1 MKLNS
6 LPRIRLAQLPT
17 PLQELPNL
25 TKALKGP
32 RIFVK
37 RDDLTGL
44 AFGGNK
50 TRKLEFLMG
59 EAVQQN
65 ADCIVTHAGFHSNW
79 LTQAAAAARKV
90 EMKIFMVKTGPRN
103 GYEPEEY
110 DGNHLLHF
118 LAGAVM
124 KVVRPEDVASAVE
137 EMAAQLKA
145 AGHRPFLL
153 REMGST
159 PPGVAGYVNFIREL
173 DLQIGELGLSPK
185 YLVHTTGAGGTQAGL
200 IIGAKAF
207 HTGIRII
214 GSTSGSRTAAEQTPK
229 VLGLVRESLQHLEM
243 DLQVGT
249 EDIVIYD
256 QYADGYGYATEKKA
270 EAVRMA
276 AELEGLFL
284 DPVYTASSMA
294 CLIDLA
300 RKGFFRKDETVIF
313 LHSGGSAAL
322 FAYKEPLRAFMEGKK
337 SPWTI
342 PPWSPDSPL
351 TPPSPPKS
359 GERGR
364 VRGR

>member
-6 LPRIRLAQLPT
+6 LPRVRLANLPT

-50 TRKLEFLMG
+50 TRKLEYLMG
-59 EAVQQN
+59 EAVQEK
-65 ADCIVTHAGFHSNW
+65 ADSIVTHAGFHSNW
-79 LTQAAAAARKV
+79 LTQTAAAARKLG
-90 EMKIFMVKTGPRN
+90 MKIFMIKTGPHD
-103 GYEPEEY
+103 GYEPDEF

-118 LAGAVM
+118 LAGASM
-124 KVVRPEDVASAVE
+124 KVVRPEKVAAAVE
-137 EMAAQLKA
+137 ETAAELRA
-145 AGHRPFLL
+145 AGHRPFVLQ
-153 REMGST
+153 EMGST
-159 PPGVAGYVNFIREL
+159 PPGVAGYVNFFIEL
-173 DLQIGELGLSPK
+173 TKQTADIGLSFD

-207 HTGIRII
+207 HTGIKVI
-214 GSTSGSRTAAEQTPK
+214 GSTSGSRTMAEQTPF
-229 VLGLVRESLQHLEM
+229 VFNLIRESLKFMAMDVRILE
-243 DLQVGT
+243 

-256 QYADGYGYATEKKA
+256 QYAGGYGYATEKKA
-270 EAVRMA
+270 EAVKML

-300 RKGFFRKDETVIF
+300 RKGFFKKDDTVLF
-313 LHSGGSAAL
+313 LHTGGSAAL
-322 FAYKEPLRAFMEGKK
+322 FAYKEPLRAFGQGRKI
-337 SPWTI
+337 PWTV
-342 PPWSPDSPL
+342 PPWSPD
-351 TPPSPPKS
+351 
-359 GERGR
+359 RR
-364 VRGR
+364 

>member
-1 MKLNS
+1 MKLNT
-6 LPRIRLAQLPT
+6 LPRVRLANLPT

-50 TRKLEFLMG
+50 TRKLEYLMG
-59 EAVQQN
+59 EAVQQK

-79 LTQAAAAARKV
+79 LTQTAAAARKLG
-90 EMKIFMVKTGPRN
+90 MKIFMVKTGPQDD
-103 GYEPEEY
+103 YEPEQY

-124 KVVRPEDVASAVE
+124 KVVRPEKVAAAVE
-137 EMAAQLKA
+137 ETAGALRA
-145 AGHRPFLL
+145 AGHRPFVL

-159 PPGVAGYVNFIREL
+159 PPGVAAYVNFFREL
-173 DLQIGELGLSPK
+173 DSQISDLGLDPK
-185 YLVHTTGAGGTQAGL
+185 YLIHTTGAGGTQAGL
-200 IIGAKAF
+200 IIGSKAF
-207 HTGIRII
+207 NTGIRVI
-214 GSTSGSRTAAEQTPK
+214 GSTSGSKTTAEQTPK
-229 VLGLVRESLQHLEM
+229 VFNLISESLRYLEM
-243 DLQVGT
+243 DVKVGI

-256 QYADGYGYATEKKA
+256 NYADGYGYATGKKA
-270 EAVRMA
+270 EAVSML

-300 RKGFFRKDETVIF
+300 QKGFFKKDDVVIF
-313 LHSGGSAAL
+313 LHTGGSPAL
-322 FAYKEPLRAFMEGKK
+322 FAYKEPLRAFAEGKK
-337 SPWTI
+337 TPWTI
-342 PPWSPDSPL
+342 PPWSPD
-351 TPPSPPKS
+351 
-359 GERGR
+359 RH
-364 VRGR
+364 